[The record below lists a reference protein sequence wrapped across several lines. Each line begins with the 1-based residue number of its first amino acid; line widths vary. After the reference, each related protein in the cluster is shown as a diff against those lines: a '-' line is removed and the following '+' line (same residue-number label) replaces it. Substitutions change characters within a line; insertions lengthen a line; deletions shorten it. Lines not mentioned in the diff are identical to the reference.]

1 MIYLC
6 KGAGLVCIEFP
17 GLVNDHEK
25 AIKTLGGLKNIG
37 NYQYLTTIIM
47 SLSSAALKK
56 SKYYVS

>member
-37 NYQYLTTIIM
+37 TYQYLTTTLM
-47 SLSSAALKK
+47 SISSAALKK
-56 SKYYVS
+56 